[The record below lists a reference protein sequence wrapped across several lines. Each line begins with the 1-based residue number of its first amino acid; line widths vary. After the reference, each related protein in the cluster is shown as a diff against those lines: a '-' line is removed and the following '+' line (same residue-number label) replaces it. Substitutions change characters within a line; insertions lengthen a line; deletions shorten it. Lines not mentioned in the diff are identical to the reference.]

1 MMVSHIGDRRQRRR
15 SKERNGM
22 ATKQAYNLYWVTTE
36 DHGED
41 WFVFART
48 PRSAAKSHEDY
59 IGYEPGDASALQV
72 LKDVHL
78 PRFESERPPYC
89 ASIDDLKQLGI
100 EVVEPEPHQRHV
112 SLGGDPLAVGC
123 FNPLVLLCAEEVA
136 EAFAN
141 GRRSGSRPARAS

>member
-1 MMVSHIGDRRQRRR
+1 MPRTTKSPLSCHVSSCVSRNDRAHACVGELIRNMMVSHIGDRRQRRR

-22 ATKQAYNLYWVTTE
+22 TTKQAYNLYWVTTE

-59 IGYEPGDASALQV
+59 IGYEPGDASARQV

-78 PRFESERPPYC
+78 P
-89 ASIDDLKQLGI
+89 
-100 EVVEPEPHQRHV
+100 
-112 SLGGDPLAVGC
+112 
-123 FNPLVLLCAEEVA
+123 
-136 EAFAN
+136 
-141 GRRSGSRPARAS
+141 

>member
-1 MMVSHIGDRRQRRR
+1 MENHLKCIRDHRPLLTPPGCP
-15 SKERNGM
+15 
-22 ATKQAYNLYWVTTE
+22 AT
-36 DHGED
+36 
-41 WFVFART
+41 
-48 PRSAAKSHEDY
+48 
-59 IGYEPGDASALQV
+59 
-72 LKDVHL
+72 
-78 PRFESERPPYC
+78 C
-89 ASIDDLKQLGI
+89 ASIDDVKQLGI

>member
-1 MMVSHIGDRRQRRR
+1 VHPSLADAG
-15 SKERNGM
+15 NGVVEDS
-22 ATKQAYNLYWVTTE
+22 AWVE
-36 DHGED
+36 DQNGYSRYP
-41 WFVFART
+41 FR
-48 PRSAAKSHEDY
+48 
-59 IGYEPGDASALQV
+59 YEPGDASARQV

-89 ASIDDLKQLGI
+89 ACIDDLKQLGI

-123 FNPLVLLCAEEVA
+123 FNPLVLLCTEEVA